1 MTNRLELNWSLDGF
15 VDEQRYYCSETPI
28 DTQSLP
34 AAKVILAGDVRT
46 YIDTAVE
53 VGKTYYVCVSSV
65 KNGVEKIGNEVQVS
79 TSIVQSYRYLRI
91 YITANNGDTY
101 TSLQEIEIS
110 STVGGNDITTPSTPA
125 SQSSYFAI
133 ANAVASKLVDNN
145 FIEYQL
151 SVWVTNGTSAP
162 HWVSFDLASIRELA
176 ELRMWPQNYSGGAAR
191 APKDFI
197 IQGSNDNLTWNDIK
211 AFSNVTG
218 WIAGTGKTFSLVTG
232 TIT

>member
-1 MTNRLELNWSLDGF
+1 MTNRLELNWKLDGF

-125 SQSSYFAI
+125 SQSSYFGDHI
-133 ANAVASKLVDNN
+133 AVASKLVDNN
-145 FIEYQL
+145 FIEYRL
-151 SVWVTNGTSAP
+151 SVWVTDGTSAP

-218 WIAGTGKTFSLVTG
+218 WVEGVGKTFNLDT
-232 TIT
+232 